1 MIAKEG
7 IDFLREL
14 CILNCMIAYK
24 FRVYPDQKQLETLK
38 QFAGCVRFVYN
49 YMLALSKE
57 RYEKEGIKWNT
68 FEYKKLLPKLKEE
81 YPFLKSAPSQALQQ
95 AVINLGKA
103 YENFFKGRAKFP
115 KFKKK
120 KHASSI
126 YLPQGFKIEDRG
138 KWLYLT
144 IPKMEKPLKVRK
156 HRQIE
161 GIVKSITITLSPSG
175 KVHVSMLVERE
186 VKPLERNGKVVAID
200 LGLKDFAVIVDSEGN
215 VKKIPHP
222 KYLLRTERLLKRQQ
236 KKLSRKEKFSK
247 NYQKQARKVAK
258 LHEKV
263 RNQRMDFLH
272 KLSSAIIHENQV
284 VVVEDLN
291 IKGLLQNSRL
301 SKAISDSG
309 WAMFLTFLSYK
320 AQLYGREVIF
330 ADRHFPSSKLCS
342 VCGYKKEDLKLSER
356 EWICPVCGTKH
367 DRDINAGLNLLRYG
381 LAHLT
386 GSRDGTARTKAC
398 GDCSGGGMGLSPVY
412 EPSVVEAGSSSFK

>member
-1 MIAKEG
+1 
-7 IDFLREL
+7 
-14 CILNCMIAYK
+14 MIAYK
-24 FRVYPDQKQLETLK
+24 FRAYPDQKQLEVLK

-57 RYEKEGIKWNT
+57 RCEKEGIKWNT
-68 FEYKKLLPKLKEE
+68 FEYKKLLPRLKEE

-103 YENFFKGRAKFP
+103 YENFFKRRVKFP

-156 HRQIE
+156 HRQID

-175 KVHVSMLVERE
+175 KVYVSMLVERE
-186 VKPLERNGKVVAID
+186 ILPLEKKEKMVAID
-200 LGLKDFAVIVDSEGN
+200 MGLKDFAVIVDSDGN
-215 VKKIPHP
+215 IQKIPHP
-222 KYLLRTERLLKRQQ
+222 RYLLRTEKLLKRQQ

-272 KLSSAIIHENQV
+272 KLSSAIIHENQA

-291 IKGLLQNSRL
+291 TKGLLQNSRL

-330 ADRHFPSSKLCS
+330 ADTFYPSSKLCH
-342 VCGYKKEDLKLSER
+342 VCGYKNTNLKLSDR
-356 EWICPVCGTKH
+356 EWVCPVCGTKH
-367 DRDINAGLNLLRYG
+367 DRDVNAGLNLLKYG
-381 LAHLT
+381 FTHPT
-386 GSRDGTARTKAC
+386 GGRVGTTRTYAC
-398 GDCSGGGMGLSPVY
+398 GECSGGGTDSGLVY
-412 EPSVVEAGSSSFK
+412 EPSFVEAGSSSFQ